1 MGQSNNRVVTIT
13 EKATETPNAFLN
25 IRNYSPSNLMNVIQ
39 ATMSYITEE
48 DYVKEQAEERMK
60 ACIDSNSRC
69 IRQVINFDPNNED
82 KEIITPVFG
91 KCEHCGCSAPYLFY
105 AKQKTCKYP
114 DNTIKWGPMLEKE
127 EWEELKRVRLKQSNN
142 PQTQQTQI
150 DNAKPDINAGY
161 TNSESEST
169 YNVPNKGGNR
179 KGEEEYS
186 FTFTVSKS

>member
-1 MGQSNNRVVTIT
+1 MEQSNN
-13 EKATETPNAFLN
+13 KAEATQTPNAFLN
-25 IRNYSPSNLMNVIQ
+25 IKNYSPSNLMNVIQ

-127 EWEELKRVRLKQSNN
+127 EWEELKRVRL
-142 PQTQQTQI
+142 QTPI
-150 DNAKPDINAGY
+150 DNAEPDINTGY
-161 TNSESEST
+161 TDSESEST
-169 YNVPNKGGNR
+169 YNVPNEGGSSERGNNKG
-179 KGEEEYS
+179 KEEYS
-186 FTFTVSKS
+186 STFTVSKS